1 MSLPTCHE
9 KSPVSEQWADINDTK
24 AYTFFQLNTFIRPT
38 FKSEAGHGSWNG
50 KNQQLVPSHMNTW
63 SRNRLYRRWDECSDS
78 EDRTN
83 IYWLLWRRRSEHK
96 MPSNQKKRHLRQYL
110 PLNNVGGKSA
120 PIWHKTQK
128 NVHVAIA
135 TGWLM
140 SMSVAVTTNTNFL
153 SVMCSQ
159 HMSDIL

>member
-1 MSLPTCHE
+1 MKKALFLSN
-9 KSPVSEQWADINDTK
+9 EQTLM
-24 AYTFFQLNTFIRPT
+24 TQRLTLFFNWTLSSDPHLSQRQDMAA
-38 FKSEAGHGSWNG
+38 EMG
-50 KNQQLVPSHMNTW
+50 KNQQLVPSHIDTW

-78 EDRTN
+78 DRTN

-140 SMSVAVTTNTNFL
+140 SLSVAVTTNTNFL